1 MRRRKQLKCPFDSEE
16 ALEAKGKNAKA
27 KGPYDQSTQSLTS
40 LSTLED
46 GNDVACAVEERSETR
61 IKLSRRTPQR
71 TRQLFHL
78 EARSLS
84 VYRFPNMQS

>member
-1 MRRRKQLKCPFDSEE
+1 MKCPFDSEE

-46 GNDVACAVEERSETR
+46 GNDVACAVESKEVKTR
-61 IKLSRRTPQR
+61 VKLSRRTPQH